1 MKTAVDCLK
10 TLAQYT
16 GTGRSSETRELA
28 EDCSMQKIDTTLLD
42 EYVARRR
49 DQLRQ
54 RDRRTA
60 AQAFFKRAKGWSL
73 LIFVAGVVTAVLL
86 LIWQREPAAEEI
98 THNFPPQ
105 RIQSASV
112 PVISNYVIFHKA
124 EWNAPGFGP
133 VTTGVEYEASD
144 DQTVRYQWC
153 YVLRY
158 YEIDQQS
165 GRQQIWVELGSMQS
179 GGRVEMD
186 TFSKGKHESID
197 VSQTKFAR
205 AQGLCQFQ
213 T

>member
-1 MKTAVDCLK
+1 M
-10 TLAQYT
+10 
-16 GTGRSSETRELA
+16 
-28 EDCSMQKIDTTLLD
+28 
-42 EYVARRR
+42 
-49 DQLRQ
+49 
-54 RDRRTA
+54 
-60 AQAFFKRAKGWSL
+60 

-86 LIWQREPAAEEI
+86 SIWQREPAAEEI

-124 EWNAPGFGP
+124 EWNALGFGP

-144 DQTVRYQWC
+144 DQTVKHQWC

-179 GGRVEMD
+179 DGRVEMD

-197 VSQTKFAR
+197 VSQTKFER
-205 AQGLCQFQ
+205 ASRFTSTASTRSGPSTSIASTRSAFSATGATGRLFCCRPS
-213 T
+213 TACSP